1 LEVSQMDRERG
12 ESTRIA
18 IGSWGGCRVGIAA
31 GLVAAWLM
39 MACATPPAAPWMDR
53 PGALEKP
60 RIVVGAG
67 LLTKGP
73 FVESAGLG
81 AITDIARGQFDG
93 KPGLEIG
100 IAGNVGAVFVDDS
113 GQTQSSIVFDRQE
126 LTHVDIVDV
135 EGDGVC
141 EFIYRGAWGSDAAL
155 IDHSGETRWTYGG
168 LPGVDDMCAGDVDGD
183 GLLEFAVGF
192 NGGGGVHLLD
202 DKGKRIWR
210 QPDGNVWHVEM
221 VDTNADGRPEIVH
234 SSAGGDVTVRDGKGN
249 ELSREEAPA
258 YFSDFSLCPWP
269 TKQGPMLLLCAED
282 DTVWI
287 LDFRAK
293 TVAKF
298 KAPDSGKLGEA
309 RGTPVRLKAG
319 QADYLAVAVSYP
331 VWHRAILYLYDP
343 GGKLVYQEILPE
355 ACDSIAALAL
365 GGGDREVVLLGGQG
379 KVWKYEL
386 TGPPQRDDGAT
397 A

>member
-1 LEVSQMDRERG
+1 MDRERG
-12 ESTRIA
+12 DSATVVV
-18 IGSWGGCRVGIAA
+18 GSWGGCRARIAA

-39 MACATPPAAPWMDR
+39 MACAMPRAAPRLTR
-53 PGALEKP
+53 PEALDEP
-60 RIVVGAG
+60 RVAMGAG
-67 LLTKGP
+67 LLTKTLFLRP
-73 FVESAGLG
+73 AGIG

-100 IAGNVGAVFVDDS
+100 IAGNVRAMFVDDS
-113 GQTQSSIVFDRQE
+113 GQMQSSITFDRQE
-126 LTHVDIVDV
+126 ITHVDIVDV
-135 EGDGVC
+135 EGDGAC
-141 EFIYRGAWGSDAAL
+141 EFIYRGAWSSDAAL
-155 IDHSGETRWTYGG
+155 IDHNGETRWTYGG

-183 GLLEFAVGF
+183 GRLEFAVGF

-202 DKGKRIWR
+202 DDGKRIWR
-210 QPDGNVWHVEM
+210 KPDGNVWHVEI
-221 VDTNADGRPEIVH
+221 VDTDGDGRPEIVH
-234 SSAGGDVTVRDGKGN
+234 SSAGGDVTVRDGRGN
-249 ELSREEAPA
+249 QLSREEAPA

-269 TKQGPMLLLCAED
+269 SKQGPTLLLYAED

-293 TVAKF
+293 AVAKL
-298 KAPDSGKLGEA
+298 KAPESGELGEA
-309 RGTPVRLKAG
+309 RGTPVRLRAG

-343 GGKLVYQEILPE
+343 NGKLVYQEILPE

-365 GGGDREVVLLGGQG
+365 GRADREVILGGG
-379 KVWKYEL
+379 RGEVWKYEL
-386 TGPPQRDDGAT
+386 TGPAQPDDGET